1 SLNKIGGEHWVGT
14 LTYQDWSPG
23 FEVDDVGYMNAAD
36 ARGISWLALYKQNKP
51 GRIFHNWD
59 AFAFTNH
66 SFNYAGDLTYQGY
79 EADAEGTFRNYWY
92 GDTRVS
98 WYPGGYDDRLTRG
111 GPMSRVPP
119 GGRVRFTVNSD
130 FRKSYLA
137 SGQVNWTWDDAG
149 GRSVQYNPSL
159 TLHPSSSALL
169 RFEPTIRVS
178 RDMAQYVATVPDT
191 TAAATYGSRYVFAT
205 LEQTSISLDT
215 RLSWT
220 FSPKLSLQ
228 LYLQPFVVTGLYKD
242 LKELAAPRG
251 YDFSVYGRS
260 TGTIQRDSTGV
271 YRIDPDGAG
280 PASVFPVGDPSF
292 NFRSLLGNAVLR
304 WEYRP
309 GSAVF
314 LVWQQSRSEQQPF
327 GDFDFSRDFRA
338 VFESGPENII
348 AVKATYWLGL

>member
-1 SLNKIGGEHWVGT
+1 
-14 LTYQDWSPG
+14 
-23 FEVDDVGYMNAAD
+23 
-36 ARGISWLALYKQNKP
+36 
-51 GRIFHNWD
+51 
-59 AFAFTNH
+59 
-66 SFNYAGDLTYQGY
+66 
-79 EADAEGTFRNYWY
+79 
-92 GDTRVS
+92 
-98 WYPGGYDDRLTRG
+98 
-111 GPMSRVPP
+111 
-119 GGRVRFTVNSD
+119 D

-159 TLHPSSSALL
+159 TLRPSSSALL

-178 RDMAQYVATVPDT
+178 RDMAQYVATFPDT
-191 TAAATYGSRYVFAT
+191 TAVATYGARYVFAT

-215 RLSWT
+215 RLNWT

-228 LYLQPFVVTGLYKD
+228 LYLQPFVVSGLYKD
-242 LKELAAPRG
+242 LKELTAPRK
-251 YDFSVYGRS
+251 YDFSVYGRNA
-260 TGTIQRDSTGV
+260 GTIQRDSTGV